1 LGEAQSFLNQLFAM
15 SIVLVGIN
23 HKSAPVE
30 VRELLAFTEDACATG
45 LRALVDGNV
54 VREGL
59 IVSTCNRVEVL
70 AETASERL
78 SDTIERVS
86 QFLSKTDSLPR
97 SFFETHLYQHTDDEA
112 IRHLFRVTSSL
123 DSMVVG
129 EPQVLGQVRRAY
141 SIALEAGTAGRI
153 LNRLVHHA
161 FRVAKRVRT
170 ETGIGANAV
179 SISYM
184 AVELGKKIFNS
195 LEGRTAL
202 LIGAGEMAELSARH
216 LVNAG
221 VSRVL
226 LANRTQERAGRLAAE
241 LGGEPVNF
249 DELPDHLADADIII
263 CSTAADE
270 YLITEQMARAA
281 LSKRRNRP
289 SFFIDISVP
298 RNIDPAVGK
307 IPNVFVF
314 DIDDLESVISSNIRE
329 REREAERAE
338 LIVESEIMQFQQT
351 LRVLDIGPT
360 IGALRNKLQDIA
372 KGELARQRNRLGP
385 LTAEQEAAIQAL
397 LVSTVNKISHPL
409 LSHMRRSYDASD
421 AETIQ
426 AWRDIFGLEE

>member
-1 LGEAQSFLNQLFAM
+1 M

-30 VRELLAFTEDACATG
+30 VRERLAFTEEACSTV
-45 LRALVDGNV
+45 LQALVDGEI

-70 AETASERL
+70 AETTSERL
-78 SDTIERVS
+78 SDTIERVN
-86 QFLSKTDSLPR
+86 QFLSRTDSVPR
-97 SFFETHLYQHTDDEA
+97 SFFETHLYQHTDDA
-112 IRHLFRVTSSL
+112 AVRHLFRVASSL

-153 LNRLVHHA
+153 LNRLVHHS

-195 LEGRTAL
+195 LEGHTAL

-216 LVNAG
+216 LLNAG

-226 LANRTQERAGRLAAE
+226 LANRTEERAERLSAE
-241 LGGEPVNF
+241 LGGETVNF
-249 DELPDHLADADIII
+249 AELSTYLAEADIII
-263 CSTAADE
+263 CSTAADH
-270 YLITEQMARAA
+270 YLITDQMVREARG
-281 LSKRRNRP
+281 KRRNRP

-360 IGALRNKLQDIA
+360 IGALRNKLQDMA
-372 KGELARQRNRLGP
+372 RAELTRQRNRLGP
-385 LTAEQEAAIQAL
+385 LTAEQETAVEAL

-409 LSHMRRSYDASD
+409 LSHMRRSYDSSD
-421 AETIQ
+421 AEAIQ